1 MVTLDVEAYTRQLV
15 QEILKHGMDI
25 VRINCAHGTK
35 KEWKMI
41 IDAIH
46 NAEERLTQQRLEL
59 GRKCRIVMDL
69 AGTKDSYGPMPLE
82 VRPLR
87 IDVPKDVHNKRIR
100 MVEGFLDREA
110 SFTEKISLTGI
121 APSLV
126 ISISEGHQILCY
138 TKYRRKIITN

>member
-1 MVTLDVEAYTRQLV
+1 MVTLDVEAVHQPRLV

-69 AGTKDSYGPMPLE
+69 AGTKDSYWSNAFRG
-82 VRPLR
+82 
-87 IDVPKDVHNKRIR
+87 
-100 MVEGFLDREA
+100 
-110 SFTEKISLTGI
+110 
-121 APSLV
+121 
-126 ISISEGHQILCY
+126 
-138 TKYRRKIITN
+138 